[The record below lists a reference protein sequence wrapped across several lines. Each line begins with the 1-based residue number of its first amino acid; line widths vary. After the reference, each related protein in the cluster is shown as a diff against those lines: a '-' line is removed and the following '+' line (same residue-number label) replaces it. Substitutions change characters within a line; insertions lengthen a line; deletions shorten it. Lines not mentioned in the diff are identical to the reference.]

1 MVNNTN
7 NQLSS
12 QTTFK
17 RVYGISVHFVWFYN
31 NIIFYTHNTKMKQS
45 EMKTK
50 SKKNKKKN
58 KKNCSK
64 QTNNEKAQKPTNLQT
79 QTTYLVT

>member
-12 QTTFK
+12 QITFK

-31 NIIFYTHNTKMKQS
+31 NIIFYTLNTKMKQS
-45 EMKTK
+45 QMKTK
-50 SKKNKKKN
+50 SKKKKKKTVAN
-58 KKNCSK
+58 K
-64 QTNNEKAQKPTNLQT
+64 QTMKKHKNPQIYRHKQHS
-79 QTTYLVT
+79 

>member
-45 EMKTK
+45 EMKTE
-50 SKKNKKKN
+50 SKKKKIKI
-58 KKNCSK
+58 KKTVANK
-64 QTNNEKAQKPTNLQT
+64 QTMKKHKSPQIYRHKQHI
-79 QTTYLVT
+79 

>member
-12 QTTFK
+12 QITFK

-31 NIIFYTHNTKMKQS
+31 NIIFYTLNTKMKQS
-45 EMKTK
+45 QMKTK
-50 SKKNKKKN
+50 SKKKKKKN
-58 KKNCSK
+58 SSK

-79 QTTYLVT
+79 QTT